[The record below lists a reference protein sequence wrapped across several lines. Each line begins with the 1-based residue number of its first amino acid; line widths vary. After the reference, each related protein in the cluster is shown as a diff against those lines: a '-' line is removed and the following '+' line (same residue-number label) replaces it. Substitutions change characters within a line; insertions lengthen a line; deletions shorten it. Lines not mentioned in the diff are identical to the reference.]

1 MTVVSEEFSRRKVK
15 SMAFLVLFDQCRQ
28 TYSVKTQGHMVVGNN
43 YLNQISEIQSGDG
56 SLDAVVY
63 ENLIQ

>member
-1 MTVVSEEFSRRKVK
+1 
-15 SMAFLVLFDQCRQ
+15 
-28 TYSVKTQGHMVVGNN
+28 MVVGNN
-43 YLNQISEIQSGDG
+43 YLNQTSEIQSGDG

>member
-1 MTVVSEEFSRRKVK
+1 
-15 SMAFLVLFDQCRQ
+15 MAFLVLFDQCRQ
-28 TYSVKTQGHMVVGNN
+28 TYSVKTQVHMVVGNN
-43 YLNQISEIQSGDG
+43 YLNQTSEIQSGDA